1 MSQKNL
7 VDKIAKAILFRRS
20 IARLISGLIDYD
32 KDYFYNKKP
41 KRYRGHAYSIL
52 LSEESRPVVDMG
64 KLRRNPDDYKKYV
77 KVKKLPRLTVSGDLD
92 LSSDIKN
99 AVKKLVA

>member
-52 LSEESRPVVDMG
+52 LRLQKICEG
-64 KLRRNPDDYKKYV
+64 KKI
-77 KVKKLPRLTVSGDLD
+77 TETHCEW
-92 LSSDIKN
+92 
-99 AVKKLVA
+99 